1 MKLYDTRA
9 AAASAVANR
18 PDRPAT
24 TLLHDSADARV
35 VIFRIDPGQEV
46 PIHTSA
52 STVVLV
58 IVSGTG
64 TVAGADGER
73 SVGPGDI
80 VAYEEQEP
88 HGMRAAG
95 EQLVIAAIIAPR
107 PGSRG

>member
-24 TLLHDSADARV
+24 ALLHDSADARV
-35 VIFRIDPGQEV
+35 VIFRIEPGQEV

-52 STVVLV
+52 STVVLMV
-58 IVSGTG
+58 VSGTG
-64 TVAGADGER
+64 TVAGGDTER
-73 SVGPGDI
+73 AVVPGDI
-80 VAYEEQEP
+80 VAYEEHEP

-107 PGSRG
+107 PGSRS